1 MAQFALKAL
10 FNQKLLLAI
19 DVIDNRTLASTFD
32 RISGTIFDGFVYN
45 RFPNPIVLS
54 KEGVHMGDA
63 RVVVT
68 GASRGIG
75 FEIAK
80 ACLAEGY
87 NVLAVAKDEAR
98 LTQAALK
105 LEGLLT
111 FKADLTV
118 DTEMEA
124 LIRHIADRWGRLDV
138 LINNAGVMPQADR
151 HIVTC
156 SEEDFEYTMSVNFTA
171 PYHLTKAL
179 IPYLQR
185 SNSPRVINISSSMG
199 VIGASLKGV
208 YGLSKAM
215 LNSLTV
221 ALSNELAGSVAVN
234 AVAPGWVKT
243 DMAPDG
249 PGDPTDSA
257 RTVLRVMNLD
267 NSISGGFF
275 GGAGSLEFAKV

>member
-1 MAQFALKAL
+1 
-10 FNQKLLLAI
+10 
-19 DVIDNRTLASTFD
+19 
-32 RISGTIFDGFVYN
+32 
-45 RFPNPIVLS
+45 
-54 KEGVHMGDA
+54 
-63 RVVVT
+63 
-68 GASRGIG
+68 
-75 FEIAK
+75 
-80 ACLAEGY
+80 
-87 NVLAVAKDEAR
+87 
-98 LTQAALK
+98 
-105 LEGLLT
+105 
-111 FKADLTV
+111 
-118 DTEMEA
+118 
-124 LIRHIADRWGRLDV
+124 
-138 LINNAGVMPQADR
+138 MPQADQ

-171 PYHLTKAL
+171 PYRLTKAL

-199 VIGASLKGV
+199 VIGASLRGV

-243 DMAPDG
+243 DLAPDG